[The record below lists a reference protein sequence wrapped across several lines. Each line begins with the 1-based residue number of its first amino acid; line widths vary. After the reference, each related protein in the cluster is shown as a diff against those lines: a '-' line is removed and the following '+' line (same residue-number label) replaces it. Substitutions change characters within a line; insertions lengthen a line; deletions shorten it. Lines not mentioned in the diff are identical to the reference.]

1 VRIRS
6 KPAAIAIIKAITLA
20 LGLPLLTLSAIA
32 APDARQMDAVI
43 EREHAAGRF
52 DGVVL
57 VGQADAVAYQR
68 AIGLAD
74 RAAKLPHEVDAVW
87 RWASVSKQVAAVLTM
102 QQVEKGKLSL
112 DSKLD
117 TLLPSFKAPRAAEI
131 SLRMLLHHTSGLPN
145 PDAESGYYSAQFKD
159 SAGPVAAALGYC
171 SGKPVGEPGA
181 RFAYNNCDTLVL
193 QAVLERLT
201 GQPYAALLQDAV
213 AKPLGL
219 TRLSMTPARPGAD
232 SMAMP
237 KGYIDAKTAEP
248 AINIASFGA
257 GGALRGTPQE
267 LWQFDRA
274 LMRGQLLGQDALR
287 TLWQG
292 DPKLGYVALGAWS
305 FPARLAGCSTNM
317 ALVERRGEIGGVQ
330 VRNLIAP
337 ELGSALIVFSN
348 TAQTAFGEIWQGKGL
363 AHELASAAFC
373 GPGAPAVAVPLP
385 TATAG
390 PVVPVAPAAPA
401 ASIAASTATTG
412 ATKPAKWDVNK
423 PPGVA
428 RTVNLDTRTGTWMS
442 VDVSPD
448 GKQLVFDMLGDL
460 YLLPIAGGDAR
471 PLTTSI
477 AWEHQARFSP
487 DGKRIAFV
495 SDAGGGDNVWV
506 MGVDGSNARAVTTED
521 YRLLNNP
528 VWHPGGQYLLARK
541 HYTGTRSAGSGEI
554 WLYHVDGGKEGG
566 KGVQLNEK
574 PNWQKDLGEPAI
586 SPDGRHLYYS
596 QDTTPG
602 RTFEYNKDS
611 NKAIFSIQRQ
621 DLSDGSTE
629 PFVQGPGG
637 AIRPTPS
644 PDGRTLAFVRR
655 VRNQSTLF
663 LKDLQTGRETVA
675 WSGLDR
681 DLQEAW
687 SVYGVYPAFAWM
699 PDGKSMVVWAQGKLW
714 RVDPFKG
721 SAVDIPFRVQHTREV
736 REPLRVQQQVAPDAF
751 DVKQLRS
758 ASVSPDGKRVVYS
771 ALGRLYMVDLNDGK
785 PARALRVTRQ
795 EEHFEFQPRFSS
807 DGRELVY
814 VTWHDDKLGSVR
826 RLHLPS
832 GRETVLTRQPGK
844 YLQPRLSPDGKGVV
858 YVKARGGFLTPPWY
872 SLDTGIFIAPANDDD
887 KGSGKP
893 QRLSKDGDSPQ
904 FGARSDE
911 VFFTRS
917 SVQNE
922 VDVRRSL
929 MRLQLTERLEIEVAR
944 SEFASEYS
952 VSPDGRWLGFVER
965 FQAYVTPLPMTG
977 KALTVGPK
985 MDGMPVRQL
994 SLNAGQALH
1003 WSGDSQRLHFSSG
1016 DQLFSVALADAFVP
1030 ATAGD
1035 KPAAFK
1041 PPAAGIQ
1048 IGFRQASDKPTGRI
1062 AIVGATVATMKGDEV
1077 IQNAT
1082 IVVDGNRIAAIGPA
1096 GNVAIPTDARI
1107 IDAKGKTIV
1116 PGFIDAHWHGSMG
1129 EDGLVPQQ
1137 SWVNLASLAFGIT
1150 ALHDPSNR
1158 NDHVFVQAELQRA
1171 GLVVGPRIYSTGS
1184 ILYGAKAGVT
1194 AVINSVDDALTHLR
1208 RQQGEG
1214 AISVKSY
1221 NQPRREQRQQ
1231 VLEAA
1236 RQTGMMV
1243 VPEGGSMFQQNMSM
1257 IVDGHTTVE
1266 HALPI
1271 AEVYDDVRQLWS
1283 QTAVGYTPTLNVAYG
1298 GLDGEH
1304 YWYARTDVWQH
1315 PLLSRY
1321 VPPSLLRAR
1330 AVRRIN
1336 APDEDFNVLRVART
1350 ATMLQRAGVV
1360 TNIGAHGQR
1369 EGLGAHWE
1377 MWMFALGGM
1386 TPLEALRTATLNPA
1400 RTLGLDRDLGS
1411 LEVGKLA
1418 DLVVIDGDVLN
1429 DIRQSDRISLVMQ
1442 NGRVFEA
1449 STMNEIV
1456 SRNKPR
1462 LPLFFEG
1469 AEGSPLLLD
1478 AEAYCA
1484 GHE

>member
-1 VRIRS
+1 MSATAQADTARLD
-6 KPAAIAIIKAITLA
+6 AA
-20 LGLPLLTLSAIA
+20 
-32 APDARQMDAVI
+32 I

-74 RAAKLPHEVDAVW
+74 RDAKRPHTVDAVW
-87 RWASVSKQVAAVLTM
+87 RWASVSKQLAAVLAM
-102 QQVEKGKLSL
+102 QQVEQGKLSL
-112 DSKLD
+112 DARLS
-117 TLLPSFKAPRAAEI
+117 TLLPAFKAPRAADI
-131 SLRMLLHHTSGLPN
+131 SLRMLLQHTSGLPN
-145 PDAESGYYSAQFKD
+145 PDARPAFYSARFAKD
-159 SAGPVAAALGYC
+159 NGPVAAALRYC
-171 SGKPVGEPGA
+171 SGKPLAEPGA
-181 RFAYNNCDTLVL
+181 GFSYNNCDTLVL
-193 QAVLERLT
+193 QAVLERVR
-201 GQPYAALLQDAV
+201 GQPYARLLQSAV
-213 AKPLGL
+213 AQPLGL
-219 TRLSMTPARPGAD
+219 TQ
-232 SMAMP
+232 MAMASVMP
-237 KGYIDAKTAEP
+237 GTASTGMPTGYIDAKTVEP
-248 AINIASFGA
+248 AFNLASFGA
-257 GGALRGTPQE
+257 GGAVRGTPQE

-274 LMRGQLLGQDALR
+274 LMQGRLLGQDALR

-292 DPKLGYVALGAWS
+292 EPKLGYVALGAWS
-305 FPARLAGCSTNM
+305 FPAKLAGCPANV
-317 ALVERRGEIGGVQ
+317 ALVERRGQIGGVQ
-330 VRNLIAP
+330 VRNLMAP
-337 ELGSALIVFSN
+337 ALGSALIVFSN
-348 TAQTAFGEIWQGKGL
+348 TAQTEFGEIWQGKGL

-373 GPGAPAVAVPLP
+373 GSVAP
-385 TATAG
+385 
-390 PVVPVAPAAPA
+390 PAAPPVALPAAAAAALPA
-401 ASIAASTATTG
+401 ASAASA
-412 ATKPAKWDVNK
+412 AKPAVQAKWDVNK
-423 PPGVA
+423 PPGEA
-428 RTVNLDTRTGTWMS
+428 RTVALDTRTGTWMS

-448 GKQLVFDMLGDL
+448 GKQLVFDLLGDL
-460 YLLPIAGGDAR
+460 YLLPITGGDAK

-487 DGKRIAFV
+487 DGRRIAFV

-506 MGVDGSNARAVTTED
+506 MNADGSNARAVTSED

-528 VWHPGGQYLLARK
+528 VWHPGGQYILARK

-554 WLYHVDGGKEGG
+554 WLYHLDAGSGGN

-574 PNWQKDLGEPAI
+574 PNWQKDLGEPAV
-586 SPDGRHLYYS
+586 SPDGRYLYYS

-611 NKAIFSIQRQ
+611 NKGIFTIQRQ
-621 DLSDGSTE
+621 DLSDGSVE
-629 PFVQGPGG
+629 PFVQGAGG
-637 AIRPTPS
+637 AVRPTPS
-644 PDGRTLAFVRR
+644 PDGRYLAFVRR

-663 LKDLQTGRETVA
+663 LKDLQTGRESVA

-699 PDGKSMVVWAQGKLW
+699 PDAKSLVVWAQGKLW

-721 SAVDIPFRVQHTREV
+721 TATDIPFRVQHTRGV
-736 REPLRVQQQVAPDAF
+736 RAALRVPQVVAPDTFA
-751 DVKQLRS
+751 VKQIRS
-758 ASVSPDGKRVVYS
+758 ASVAPDGTRVVYS
-771 ALGRLYMVDLNDGK
+771 ALGRLYIADLKDG
-785 PARALRVTRQ
+785 RAGTPRRVTSQ
-795 EEHFEFQPRFSS
+795 TEHFEFQPRFSR
-807 DGRELVY
+807 DGRDIVY

-826 RLHLPS
+826 RIELAS
-832 GRETVLTRQPGK
+832 GRETVLTQQPGK
-844 YLQPRLSPDGKGVV
+844 YLTPQLSPDGKSVV
-858 YVKARGGFLTPPWY
+858 YVKARGGFLTTPWFG
-872 SLDTGIFIAPANDDD
+872 LDNGVFIANANDPAR
-887 KGSGKP
+887 GTP

-917 SVQNE
+917 SMPSE
-922 VDVRRSL
+922 VDARRAL
-929 MRLQLTERLEIEVAR
+929 IRVQLADRQETEIAR

-965 FQAYVTPLPMTG
+965 FQAYVMPLPMTG
-977 KALTVGPK
+977 KPLNVGPK
-985 MDGMPVRQL
+985 MDGLPVRQL
-994 SLNAGQALH
+994 SLNAGQSLH

-1016 DQLFSVALADAFVP
+1016 GELFSAALADAFVP
-1030 ATAGD
+1030 VTAGE
-1035 KPAAFK
+1035 KPTTFK
-1041 PPAAGIQ
+1041 PPASGIQ
-1048 IGFRQASDKPTGRI
+1048 IGFQQASDKPTGRI
-1062 AIVGATVATMKGDEV
+1062 AITGATVVTMNGDEV
-1077 IQNAT
+1077 VRNAV

-1096 GNVAIPTDARI
+1096 GSVVIPADAKT
-1107 IDAKGKTIV
+1107 IDASGKTIV

-1137 SWVNLASLAFGIT
+1137 SWVNLASLAFGVT
-1150 ALHDPSNR
+1150 TLHDPSNR

-1171 GLVVGPRIYSTGS
+1171 GMVVGPRIYSTGT
-1184 ILYGAKAGVT
+1184 ILYGAKAGAT
-1194 AVINSVDDALTHLR
+1194 AVVNSLDDALTHLR

-1221 NQPRREQRQQ
+1221 QQPRRDQRQQ

-1243 VPEGGSMFQQNMSM
+1243 VPEGGSMFQLNMSM
-1257 IVDGHTTVE
+1257 VVDGHTGIE

-1271 AEVYDDVRQLWS
+1271 AEVYDDVKQLWS

-1321 VPPSLLRAR
+1321 VPPTLLRAR

-1350 ATMLQRAGVV
+1350 ATLLQRAGVPA
-1360 TNIGAHGQR
+1360 NIGAHGQR

-1386 TPLEALRTATLNPA
+1386 TPLEAIRTATLNPA
-1400 RTLGLDRDLGS
+1400 RYLGLDADLGS
-1411 LEVGKLA
+1411 LQPGKLA
-1418 DLVVIDGDVLN
+1418 DLVVIDGDVLR

-1449 STMNEIV
+1449 ATMNEVV
-1456 SRNKPR
+1456 SRAKPR
-1462 LPLFFEG
+1462 TPLFFE
-1469 AEGSPLLLD
+1469 AENGGQGSQLLLESD
-1478 AEAYCA
+1478 AYCA